1 MKRNKPKVREE
12 RRAKKE
18 QTGRVLSPKWE
29 TERQLPRITPK
40 TEFQR
45 ELIRSLLTQTV
56 TVGNAVAGTGK
67 SYCTMS
73 IISDQLRNGQ
83 IEKIYLSRPSVGM
96 GKSLGLLPGSLR
108 DKFEPY
114 LMPLVEVM
122 VKRHGA
128 AWYETALGNKQIEFV
143 PLEYLRGRSFE
154 DAFVIIDEAQ
164 NVSPNEMYTILTRI
178 GEGGK
183 LAVLGDPNQYDL
195 RGENG
200 IDWVT
205 DFAYNHQLEN
215 FIGVCEAD
223 SDDIVRSGF
232 CKAVVK
238 AREKELGY

>member
-1 MKRNKPKVREE
+1 MKRNQPKVRED

-29 TERQLPRITPK
+29 NERQLPKLAPK

-45 ELIRSLLTQTV
+45 EMLRSLATQVV
-56 TVGNAVAGTGK
+56 TVATGPAGAGK
-67 SYCTMS
+67 TIITMTT
-73 IISDQLRNGQ
+73 ISDQLRNGQ

-154 DAFVIIDEAQ
+154 NAFVIIDEAQ

-183 LAVLGDPNQYDL
+183 LAVLGDPNQHDL